1 MAAHG
6 RAPRPSG
13 RASDGQHFL
22 KSATL
27 VSELVAHAGVSRH
40 DLVVEF
46 GAGTGS
52 LTRPLLER
60 AGRVIAVELDPA
72 LAAFL
77 RGDLGGDARLTVVC
91 GNALRV
97 PLPLEAFRVVG
108 NLPFGSGTR
117 ILQRLLDDPGSALT
131 RVDVLIQHEAARK
144 RAQVAPSTL
153 ATLRWSPW
161 WDLRLVRMVRRDAFV
176 PPPSVDAG
184 VLVIERRAESLLAER
199 LRTPYRQLVSKGF
212 AHAATPLARALCVPR
227 RTWAT
232 FAHERGVPLDARA
245 AELDV
250 FDWVALFERIGR
262 RR

>member
-1 MAAHG
+1 MAAQG

-22 KSATL
+22 RSATL
-27 VSELVAHAGVSRH
+27 ASELVAHAGVSGH

-60 AGRVIAVELDPA
+60 AGRVIAVELDLA

-77 RGDLGGDARLTVVC
+77 RDDLGGDRRLTVVC
-91 GNALRV
+91 GNALQV
-97 PLPLEAFRVVG
+97 PLPREAFRVVG

-117 ILQRLLDDPGSALT
+117 ILRRILDSPGSPLT

-161 WDLRLVRMVRRDAFV
+161 WDFRLVRMVRRDAFV

-184 VLVIERRAESLLAER
+184 LLVIERRADPLLSER
-199 LRTPYRQLVSKGF
+199 HRTPYRHLVANGF
-212 AHAATPLARALCVPR
+212 AHRGTPLARALGVPR
-227 RTWAT
+227 RTWST
-232 FAHERGVPLDARA
+232 FAHERGVPQDARA

-250 FDWVALFERIGR
+250 YDWVALFERIGR

>member
-1 MAAHG
+1 V
-6 RAPRPSG
+6 
-13 RASDGQHFL
+13 SD
-22 KSATL
+22 
-27 VSELVAHAGVSRH
+27 H

-52 LTRPLLER
+52 LTRPLLHR
-60 AGRVIAVELDPA
+60 ARRVIAIELDPA
-72 LAAFL
+72 LASFL
-77 RGDLGGDARLTVVC
+77 RHDLGGDPRLTVVC

-97 PLPLEAFRVVG
+97 PLPRDPFRVVG

-117 ILQRLLDDPGSALT
+117 ILQRLLDDPRSGLA
-131 RVDVLIQHEAARK
+131 RVDVLIQYEAARK
-144 RAQVAPSTL
+144 RAQAAPSTL

-161 WDLRLVRMVRRDAFV
+161 WDLRLVRMVRRTAFV

-184 VLVIERRAESLLAER
+184 LLAIERRAE
-199 LRTPYRQLVSKGF
+199 PLVSDRDRGAYRRLVADGF
-212 AHAATPLARALCVPR
+212 AHAATPLARALGMPR
-227 RTWAT
+227 RTWAA
-232 FAHERGVPLDARA
+232 FAHERGVPNDARA

>member
-1 MAAHG
+1 MAAQG

-22 KSATL
+22 KSDTL
-27 VSELVAHAGVSRH
+27 ASELVAHTGVSRH
-40 DLVVEF
+40 DQVVEF

-52 LTRPLLER
+52 LTRPLLEH

-77 RGDLGGDARLTVVC
+77 RGDLGGDPRLTVVC
-91 GNALRV
+91 GNALKV
-97 PLPLEAFRVVG
+97 PLPRDAFRVVG

-117 ILQRLLDDPGSALT
+117 ILQRILDGPGSALS

-161 WDLRLVRMVRRDAFV
+161 WDFRLVRMVRRDAFL

-184 VLVIERRAESLLAER
+184 LLVIERRADPLLSER
-199 LRTPYRQLVSKGF
+199 YRTSYRHLVASGF
-212 AHAATPLARALCVPR
+212 AHAATPLARVFGVPR
-227 RTWAT
+227 RTWSA
-232 FAHERGVPLDARA
+232 FAHERGVPNDARA